1 MTKQDIIQL
10 NNLLIENNTN
20 KKELSELLG
29 HKSPSS
35 MSRLFND
42 RNDITLNT
50 LRKIGK
56 VFGKKLVWSFQ
67 DQ

>member
-10 NNLLIENNTN
+10 NNLLIENNTS

-42 RNDITLNT
+42 RNDVSLDT

-56 VFGKKLVWSFQ
+56 LFGKELVWIFK
-67 DQ
+67 DE